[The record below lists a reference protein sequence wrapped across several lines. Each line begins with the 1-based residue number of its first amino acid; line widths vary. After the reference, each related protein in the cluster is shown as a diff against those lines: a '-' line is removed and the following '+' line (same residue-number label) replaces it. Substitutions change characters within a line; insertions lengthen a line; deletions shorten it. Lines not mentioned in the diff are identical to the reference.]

1 MSLKRR
7 VVHEEKDKDQEIEK
21 RCSESGL
28 VVLPAGKQPRSEN
41 SRQSALKKGALHVA
55 EFGQAERHLRLLKKV
70 ALIEI

>member
-1 MSLKRR
+1 M
-7 VVHEEKDKDQEIEK
+7 VHEEKDKDQEIEK

-41 SRQSALKKGALHVA
+41 SGQSALKKGTLQVA